1 MGQGGTVDEFV
12 RLLNAVLMIGL
23 PLALGVYLAR
33 KYGLVWRLYIV
44 GGATFVASRVLHL
57 PFNSQVLVPLLE
69 QVGWMQGTALGQ
81 QVGLAIALGLSAGI
95 FEELARYVVLRYWRR
110 DLRTWRQ
117 GLMFGAGHGG
127 IEAVLLGLLALF
139 AFIQAVAYREAD
151 LTGIVPPE
159 ALEATQAQLQAYW
172 SLPWYA
178 SLLGA
183 LERSFTLVFHI
194 AAALLVL
201 QVFTRGGLGWLLAA
215 VLWHTFTDAAAV
227 FVAANWGVYAAE
239 GTLLIIAGLSLAMI
253 VYLRPREDI
262 PPEDASGG
270 MPGWEK
276 AESDNGIEAESG
288 GSDGGRRPA

>member
-12 RLLNAVLMIGL
+12 RLLNAMLMMGL
-23 PLALGVYLAR
+23 PLVLGVYLAR
-33 KYGLVWRLYIV
+33 KHGGAWRLFLV
-44 GGATFVASRVLHL
+44 GGVTFVVSQALHL
-57 PFNSQVLVPLLE
+57 PFNSQALVPLLE
-69 QVGWMQGTALGQ
+69 ELGWMRGTAPAQ
-81 QVGLAIALGLSAGI
+81 QIGLAVALGLSAGV
-95 FEELARYVVLRYWRR
+95 FEELARYVVLRWWQR
-110 DLRTWRQ
+110 DLRTWSQ

-127 IEAVLLGLLALF
+127 VEAILLGLLALY
-139 AFIQAVAYREAD
+139 AFLQAVAYRGAD
-151 LTGIVPPE
+151 LSGIVPPE
-159 ALEATQAQLQAYW
+159 ALQTAQAQLEAYW

-183 LERSFTLVFHI
+183 VERGFTLVFHV
-194 AAALLVL
+194 AAAMLVL

-253 VYLRPREDI
+253 VYLRPRDDI
-262 PPEDASGG
+262 PPEEASGG